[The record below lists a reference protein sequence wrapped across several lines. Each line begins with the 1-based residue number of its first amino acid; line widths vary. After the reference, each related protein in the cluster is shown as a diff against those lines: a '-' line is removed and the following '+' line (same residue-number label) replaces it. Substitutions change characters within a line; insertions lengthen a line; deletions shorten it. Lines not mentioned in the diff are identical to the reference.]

1 MTHLTAGS
9 IKPLA
14 YKAETVYGT
23 PTGSAAYYADL
34 AGQSGSFTPTDTNT
48 PYIAWRSGNRSYD
61 RGDHVEQQV
70 LAGYKAVLE
79 VRDNANWPNILGNV
93 LGANTGTSALGGV
106 PSRTVQLA
114 TAAGETITYNGCK
127 TDELRISAPAPG
139 AVANFEETVLA
150 KRVDYESVADFNPT
164 IPTAPAVQW
173 LGGVTIGSSTVYPQ
187 RLALTVRNN
196 CDRVLGWDTVNEEAN
211 SASIIEGRREI
222 ELELELW
229 REDLD
234 LVGEMAF
241 SGEVASA
248 VFNLGLNNARI
259 ITLAHVAYIS
269 DGNISPILQDKQT
282 ETIRLRA
289 TGITV
294 STPSP

>member
-23 PTGSAAYYADL
+23 PTGSAGYYADL

-79 VRDNANWPNILGNV
+79 VRDTANWPNILGNV
-93 LGANTGTSALGGV
+93 LGANTGTSPLGGV

-114 TAAGETITYNGCK
+114 TADGGTITYNGCK
-127 TDELRISAPAPG
+127 TDELTIRADAPG
-139 AVANFEETVLA
+139 AVAVFEETVMA
-150 KRVDYESVADFNPT
+150 KRPSYIDTALTPT

-173 LGGVTIGSSTVYPQ
+173 LGPVTMGSSTVYPQ
-187 RLALTVRNN
+187 RLAFTVRNHSE
-196 CDRVLGWDTVNEEAN
+196 RVLGWDGTNDEAN
-211 SASIIEGRREI
+211 TVAIVEGRRDI
-222 ELELELW
+222 ELELTLW
-229 REDLD
+229 REDLARI
-234 LVGEMAF
+234 GEAAF
-241 SGEVASA
+241 SGEMASA
-248 VFNLGLNNARI
+248 TFRLGAINEKL
-259 ITLAHVAYIS
+259 ITLSGVAYVS
-269 DGNISPILQDKQT
+269 DGTISPILQDKQT

-289 TGITV
+289 NGVTV
-294 STPSP
+294 ATPSP